1 MLALLTLGASDRWTR
16 LGADLFAGVTVAAIG
31 IRVHS
36 PLSANEGVA
45 ISKQALVSNIV
56 ESFLFMVSFLS

>member
-1 MLALLTLGASDRWTR
+1 
-16 LGADLFAGVTVAAIG
+16 
-31 IRVHS
+31 VHS
-36 PLSANEGVA
+36 PLSAKAGVA